1 MGIEPTFSGWKPNV
15 LNNLPLY
22 DTRITRG
29 SFEFHRDSS
38 SSIGCAAYHK
48 VQSKT
53 TLTNASTVSSDHV
66 LKEWSGRS
74 PQADEGLDCFVQ

>member
-22 DTRITRG
+22 DTRMTRG

-38 SSIGCAAYHK
+38 PSTGCVAYHK
-48 VQSKT
+48 VQRQNNS
-53 TLTNASTVSSDHV
+53 N
-66 LKEWSGRS
+66 
-74 PQADEGLDCFVQ
+74 